1 MIVLGAMRSVQPE
14 NIDFGFK
21 QFAQYLFRVRRRTQC
36 GNYFCGAHS
45 ILYLLGALTIIP
57 RHCFW
62 HNNSR
67 SGVLPFGEMTFLS
80 PSRFRRLNEAVGF
93 LLLLLGLAVVLS
105 LVSYSPLDPSANTA
119 TAVVRT
125 HNLLGLFGAVWT
137 DFILQVFGI
146 SAFLLPVHIWAL
158 GWKWLRSSPIESPW
172 FRVVGSIGLWFCIAT
187 ACALFP
193 PVFLIGGAIRPSGLL
208 GIVLAGALTSRFDIT
223 GAAIITAAVCIVSI
237 YFATSFELATLLRW
251 LSGPIARWKAVRER
265 WKAARAAKRE
275 AKLEQAREKAAARR
289 ERRTT
294 RVIPEPDAAESA
306 RPRRAP
312 KAPAP
317 GVDEEPPFDLDPG
330 DADEVVEEEIPIRAL
345 ETPPPPAT
353 VMPLRV
359 EEEEPIETRESPHD
373 LPSAK
378 PRRRRPY
385 QLPSTELLNEIPDG
399 NGFDSQELKEIA
411 SRIKSKLE
419 EFNVRGSVVQINP
432 GPVVTTFEY
441 KPEAGIKYS
450 RITTL
455 SEDLCLGL
463 QAESILIERLPGKP
477 TVGIEVPNT
486 RREVISLR
494 AILESSEFCD
504 AHSRMTI
511 ALGKDI
517 NGRIKVAPLETM
529 PHLLIAGSTGS
540 GKSVMLNAMIMSF
553 LYKAT
558 PDEVRMIMVD
568 PKRVEL
574 GIYEGIPHLL
584 TPVITEPKKATNA
597 LRNAVLEMERRL
609 KLLAAQGVRN
619 IDQYNRKVT
628 QLQQAPRSLFDE
640 PVSEDD
646 PLKPLPYILILID
659 ELADLMMLE
668 RANVEEC
675 ITRLAQMARAVG
687 MHLVLA
693 TQRPSVD
700 VITGLIKANF
710 PSRISFRVATRVD
723 SRTVL
728 DSMGAEHLLGKGDM
742 LYLPPGS
749 SRLTRVHG
757 AYVTEVETSRVVD
770 FWKEQATPEYD
781 QSFLLTP
788 PSEEDAEEGE
798 GFNGTQDPMYEDAVR
813 VVLELGKA
821 STSTLQRRL
830 RLGYGRAARILDMM
844 HHEGIIGPPDGSKPR
859 EVLKRPD
866 WLKEVQ
872 EEYR

>member
-1 MIVLGAMRSVQPE
+1 MT
-14 NIDFGFK
+14 
-21 QFAQYLFRVRRRTQC
+21 LF
-36 GNYFCGAHS
+36 
-45 ILYLLGALTIIP
+45 
-57 RHCFW
+57 
-62 HNNSR
+62 
-67 SGVLPFGEMTFLS
+67 S
-80 PSRFRRLNEAVGF
+80 PSRYIRLNEAVGF

-105 LVSYSPLDPSANTA
+105 LVSYSSADPSWNTA
-119 TAVVRT
+119 TGAT
-125 HNLLGLFGAVWT
+125 HLHNLLGPSGAKWADLLF
-137 DFILQVFGI
+137 QVFGI
-146 SAFLLPVHIWAL
+146 SAFLLPLHIWAL
-158 GWKWLRSSPIESPW
+158 GWKWLRSFAVESPW
-172 FRVVGSIGLWFCIAT
+172 FRVFGTLALWFCLSA
-187 ACALFP
+187 ACGLFP
-193 PVFLIGGAIRPSGLL
+193 PIVLIGGAVPPSG
-208 GIVLAGALTSRFDIT
+208 IAGMVIADFLKARFDVT
-223 GAAIITAAVCIVSI
+223 GAAIIVAAAGVLAL
-237 YFATSFELATLLRW
+237 YFASTFEVSTLMRW
-251 LSGPIARWKAVRER
+251 LSGPIARWKAFMQRRRESR
-265 WKAARAAKRE
+265 EVKRRLAIEKAKFRAAER
-275 AKLEQAREKAAARR
+275 AARR
-289 ERRTT
+289 SATASKVSETD
-294 RVIPEPDAAESA
+294 VESA
-306 RPRRAP
+306 RPRRVRKSAT
-312 KAPAP
+312 AL
-317 GVDEEPPFDLDPG
+317 GLDEEAVAPLAPRTDDSPPFDLDPEESG
-330 DADEVVEEEIPIRAL
+330 EEDEEIPIHAL
-345 ETPPPPAT
+345 EYQPIAPSESFAPAAT
-353 VMPLRV
+353 QAIEHDEDLELR
-359 EEEEPIETRESPHD
+359 PTSTAP
-373 LPSAK
+373 K
-378 PRRRRPY
+378 PRRRRLY
-385 QLPSTELLNEIPDG
+385 RLPPTELLNEIPPG
-399 NGFDSQELKEIA
+399 NGYDSSELKEVA
-411 SRIKSKLE
+411 SKIKSKLE
-419 EFNVRGSVVQINP
+419 EFNVRGSIVQINP
-432 GPVVTTFEY
+432 GPVVTTFEF
-441 KPEAGIKYS
+441 KPEAGVKYS

-455 SEDLCLGL
+455 TEDLCLGL
-463 QAESILIERLPGKP
+463 QAESVLIERLPGKP

-494 AILESSEFCD
+494 AILESSEFRD
-504 AHSRMTI
+504 ASSKMTI

-517 NGRIKVAPLETM
+517 NGRIKVGPLETM

-609 KLLAAQGVRN
+609 KLLASHGVRN
-619 IDQYNRKVT
+619 IDQYNRKMA
-628 QLQQAPRSLFDE
+628 QLRQEPRSLFDKPE
-640 PVSEDD
+640 EDEN
-646 PLKPLPYILILID
+646 LKALPYILILID

-757 AYVTEVETSRVVD
+757 AYVTEVETNRLVE

-788 PSEEDAEEGE
+788 PSEEDAGDEEEFDGE
-798 GFNGTQDPMYEDAVR
+798 QDPMYQDAVR
-813 VVLELGKA
+813 VVLEMGKA

-844 HHEGIIGPPDGSKPR
+844 QREGIIGPPDGSKPR

-866 WLKEVQ
+866 WLREV
-872 EEYR
+872 EETVR

>member
-1 MIVLGAMRSVQPE
+1 MM
-14 NIDFGFK
+14 
-21 QFAQYLFRVRRRTQC
+21 
-36 GNYFCGAHS
+36 
-45 ILYLLGALTIIP
+45 
-57 RHCFW
+57 
-62 HNNSR
+62 
-67 SGVLPFGEMTFLS
+67 FLS
-80 PSRFRRLNEAVGF
+80 PSRHSRLNEAAG
-93 LLLLLGLAVVLS
+93 LILSLLGLAVLLS
-105 LVSYSPLDPSANTA
+105 LISYAPTDPSCNTA
-119 TAVVRT
+119 TSAGHT
-125 HNLLGLFGAVWT
+125 HNLLGIFGAQWA
-137 DFILQVFGI
+137 DLSLQVFGI
-146 SAFLLPVHIWAL
+146 SAYLLPLYFWLLA
-158 GWKWLRSSPIESPW
+158 GKWLRSSEIESPW
-172 FRVVGSIGLWFCIAT
+172 IRALGCLALWFCLSAACGLTPGRVLIGGSLPISGVVGMVIADYLLARLNFVGAAIAT
-187 ACALFP
+187 AVA
-193 PVFLIGGAIRPSGLL
+193 A
-208 GIVLAGALTSRFDIT
+208 VLALYLASTFEMSTLVRWFRVPI
-223 GAAIITAAVCIVSI
+223 AAWQAI
-237 YFATSFELATLLRW
+237 L
-251 LSGPIARWKAVRER
+251 ARWKASRESR
-265 WKAARAAKRE
+265 HQHAIEKAKARAA
-275 AKLEQAREKAAARR
+275 
-289 ERRTT
+289 ERISQR
-294 RVIPEPDAAESA
+294 SA
-306 RPRRAP
+306 RVTAKEEFATKPRRAP
-312 KAPAP
+312 QPP
-317 GVDEEPPFDLDPG
+317 ETEPPFDLGPEFEDREP
-330 DADEVVEEEIPIRAL
+330 EEIPIRTL
-345 ETPPPPAT
+345 EDQPVTRAQMT
-353 VMPLRV
+353 
-359 EEEEPIETRESPHD
+359 EEERAPAEVHPVREVRPPSKPSRTYR
-373 LPSAK
+373 LP
-378 PRRRRPY
+378 P
-385 QLPSTELLNEIPDG
+385 TELLNEIPVRNGYDG
-399 NGFDSQELKEIA
+399 QELKDVA

-441 KPEAGIKYS
+441 KPEAGVKYS

-455 SEDLCLGL
+455 NEDLCLGL

-486 RREVISLR
+486 RRELIGLR
-494 AILESSEFCD
+494 AILESSEFQD
-504 AHSRMTI
+504 SPSKMTI

-517 NGRIKVAPLETM
+517 NGRIKVASLETM

-619 IDQYNRKVT
+619 IDQYNKRVAQLRGQPRK
-628 QLQQAPRSLFDE
+628 LFEEDE
-640 PVSEDD
+640 PEEE
-646 PLKPLPYILILID
+646 LQPLPYVLILID

-710 PSRISFRVATRVD
+710 PSRLSFRVATRVD

-728 DSMGAEHLLGKGDM
+728 DIMGAEHLLGKGDM
-742 LYLPPGS
+742 LFLPPGS

-757 AYVTEVETSRVVD
+757 AFVTEVETNRVVD

-781 QSFLLTP
+781 QSFLLAP
-788 PSEEDAEEGE
+788 PSEDGEEEDEEFEGE
-798 GFNGTQDPMYEDAVR
+798 QDPMYQDAVR
-813 VVLELGKA
+813 VVLEMGKA

-844 HHEGIIGPPDGSKPR
+844 QREGIIGPPDGSKPR

-866 WLKEVQ
+866 WLREVQ
-872 EEYR
+872 EQLR

>member
-1 MIVLGAMRSVQPE
+1 
-14 NIDFGFK
+14 
-21 QFAQYLFRVRRRTQC
+21 
-36 GNYFCGAHS
+36 
-45 ILYLLGALTIIP
+45 
-57 RHCFW
+57 
-62 HNNSR
+62 
-67 SGVLPFGEMTFLS
+67 MTFLS

-119 TAVVRT
+119 TAVTRT
-125 HNLLGLFGAVWT
+125 HNLLGLFGAFWA

-146 SAFLLPVHIWAL
+146 SAFLLPIHIWAL

-172 FRVVGSIGLWFCIAT
+172 FRVIGSVGLWLCIAT

-193 PVFLIGGAIRPSGLL
+193 PVLLIGGAIRPSGLL

-223 GAAIITAAVCIVSI
+223 GAAIITAAAGIVSI

-251 LSGPIARWKAVRER
+251 LSGPIARWHAMRER
-265 WKAARAAKRE
+265 WKLARAAKRE
-275 AKLEQAREKAAARR
+275 AKLERAREEAAARR

-294 RVIPEPDAAESA
+294 RTIPEPDAAESA

-312 KAPAP
+312 KAPRAAP
-317 GVDEEPPFDLDPG
+317 DEKPPFDLDSEEAVEE
-330 DADEVVEEEIPIRAL
+330 ADEEIPIRAL
-345 ETPPPPAT
+345 ETPLPPPQP
-353 VMPLRV
+353 MPLRV
-359 EEEEPIETRESPHD
+359 EEEPVEARETLHGSAG
-373 LPSAK
+373 AK
-378 PRRRRPY
+378 PKRRRPY
-385 QLPSTELLNEIPDG
+385 QLPSTELLNEIPAG
-399 NGFDSQELKEIA
+399 NGFDSQELKEVA

-441 KPEAGIKYS
+441 KPEAGVKYS

-619 IDQYNRKVT
+619 IDQYNRKVS

-640 PVSEDD
+640 SIPEED
-646 PLKPLPYILILID
+646 PLQPLPYILILID

-788 PSEEDAEEGE
+788 PSEEDDEEAEA
-798 GFNGTQDPMYEDAVR
+798 FDGTQDPMYEDAVR
-813 VVLELGKA
+813 VVLEMGKA

-844 HHEGIIGPPDGSKPR
+844 HREGIIGPPDGSKPR

-866 WLKEVQ
+866 WLREVQ
-872 EEYR
+872 AEYR

>member
-1 MIVLGAMRSVQPE
+1 
-14 NIDFGFK
+14 
-21 QFAQYLFRVRRRTQC
+21 
-36 GNYFCGAHS
+36 
-45 ILYLLGALTIIP
+45 
-57 RHCFW
+57 
-62 HNNSR
+62 
-67 SGVLPFGEMTFLS
+67 MTLLS
-80 PSRFRRLNEAVGF
+80 PSRHTRLNEAVGL
-93 LLLLLGLAVVLS
+93 LLLLLGLAVALS
-105 LVSYSPLDPSANTA
+105 LLSYAPADPSWDTA
-119 TAVVRT
+119 TALSRP
-125 HNLLGLFGAVWT
+125 HNLLGLFGARWSDLLFQT
-137 DFILQVFGI
+137 FGI
-146 SAFLLPVHIWAL
+146 AALLLPVHLFAL
-158 GWKWLRSSPIESPW
+158 GWKWVRSSPIESPW
-172 FRVVGSIGLWFCIAT
+172 FRIAGSLALWFCISAG
-187 ACALFP
+187 CGLLP
-193 PVFLIGGAIRPSGLL
+193 HSVLIAGAVRPSGLA
-208 GIVLAGALTSRFDIT
+208 GMIVADYLLHRFNLT
-223 GAAIITAAVCIVSI
+223 GAAIVTAAAGVIAI
-237 YFATSFELATLLRW
+237 YFASTFEVSTLMRW
-251 LSGPIARWKAVRER
+251 LSGPIARWNAIRDR
-265 WKAARAAKRE
+265 WRASRE
-275 AKLEQAREKAAARR
+275 ASRKRAVERAKEKAAGR
-289 ERRTT
+289 
-294 RVIPEPDAAESA
+294 AALRKAQKAEADSA
-306 RPRRAP
+306 RPRRNRTATET
-312 KAPAP
+312 AEVPAAI
-317 GVDEEPPFDLDPG
+317 DEPPFDLAPEPEPD
-330 DADEVVEEEIPIRAL
+330 EIPIRTLAYQPVIRR
-345 ETPPPPAT
+345 EPEPEPDPGPQFAEPAT
-353 VMPLRV
+353 AAAVVTKRK
-359 EEEEPIETRESPHD
+359 R
-373 LPSAK
+373 A
-378 PRRRRPY
+378 Y
-385 QLPSTELLNEIPDG
+385 ALPSTELLHEVPAGSGYDG
-399 NGFDSQELKEIA
+399 LELKEIA

-455 SEDLCLGL
+455 TEDLCLGL

-494 AILESSEFCD
+494 EILESSEFHD
-504 AHSRMTI
+504 SPSRLTL

-517 NGRIKVAPLETM
+517 NGRIKVASLENM

-540 GKSVMLNAMIMSF
+540 GKSVMLNATIMSF

-558 PDEVRMIMVD
+558 PDEVRMIMID
-568 PKRVEL
+568 PKRVEM

-619 IDQYNRKVT
+619 IDQYNRKMA
-628 QLQQAPRSLFDE
+628 QLRGEPRGLFDD
-640 PVSEDD
+640 PEDD
-646 PLKPLPYILILID
+646 DENLRPLPYVLILID

-742 LYLPPGS
+742 LFLPPGS

-757 AYVTEVETSRVVD
+757 AFVTEAEANRVVE
-770 FWKEQATPEYD
+770 FWKEQARPEYD

-788 PSEEDAEEGE
+788 PSEEDGDEEGATLDGE
-798 GFNGTQDPMYEDAVR
+798 QDALYEEAVR
-813 VVLELGKA
+813 IVLEMGKA

-844 HHEGIIGPPDGSKPR
+844 QHEGIIGPPDGSKPR
-859 EVLKRPD
+859 DVLKRPD
-866 WLKEVQ
+866 WLREVENQ
-872 EEYR
+872 LR